1 MSCYALHTSCY
12 ACASRAPSRRL
23 FLFVSFGERWQVG
36 FCCTSRLHRRQVH
49 HEQTIQAGR
58 SVADGKSC
66 LCTAD
71 MHPAPA
77 QRLASPQPIALV
89 EDIKPDRVWTLKEL
103 EILHDMALSHE
114 CSLSIMPTGT
124 TLKPLI
130 RYDRARDH
138 GLIPNNCRSDH

>member
-103 EILHDMALSHE
+103 EILHDMARPIAVVVDGVYEDPHW
-114 CSLSIMPTGT
+114 
-124 TLKPLI
+124 
-130 RYDRARDH
+130 
-138 GLIPNNCRSDH
+138 